1 MIYRLKPSLDFFKD
15 FVDIIIF
22 GQNIQYGLIETI
34 KQKTCIDFVSLFV
47 KFIGILYLLDFSSC
61 LIYIITKIAWLN
73 IIL

>member
-1 MIYRLKPSLDFFKD
+1 MIYRLKPSLDFFKG

-47 KFIGILYLLDFSSC
+47 LSLLEYYTYQIF
-61 LIYIITKIAWLN
+61 LVA
-73 IIL
+73 

>member
-1 MIYRLKPSLDFFKD
+1 MICRLKPSLDFFKG

-47 KFIGILYLLDFSSC
+47 LSLLE
-61 LIYIITKIAWLN
+61 YYTY
-73 IIL
+73 